1 MADVASN
8 SAAHDDDAN
17 AVVTRTRLV
26 VAKHLAVMRIKS
38 LLQVIAAASRA
49 YDPMPRQHGWTR
61 QGRNWFDW
69 GFRGAPPRRHHGR
82 GTCRQ
87 PATEPLILRE
97 RALPEDAAEQIGDVL
112 GARLPQNAGAIAFD
126 RPCAQMHAPGDLL
139 VGQAGGE
146 MLEHVALSR
155 DQGFAAG
162 QPALPAGAGLREL
175 VDGGIDPVDD
185 VAGAERLLEEVGR
198 AAPDGIHR

>member
-69 GFRGAPPRRHHGR
+69 GFRGAPLRRHRGR
-82 GTCRQ
+82 GTCRR
-87 PATEPLILRE
+87 PAAEFLNLSR
-97 RALPEDAAEQIGDVL
+97 RALAEDAAQQICHIL
-112 GARLPQNAGAIAFD
+112 GAGLLQDAGTVALD
-126 RPCAQMHAPGDLL
+126 RPRAQMHAPGDLF
-139 VGQAGGE
+139 V
-146 MLEHVALSR
+146 
-155 DQGFAAG
+155 
-162 QPALPAGAGLREL
+162 
-175 VDGGIDPVDD
+175 
-185 VAGAERLLEEVGR
+185 
-198 AAPDGIHR
+198 